1 MMGTKSKRKK
11 EFLAKHPICC
21 FCGGEAPSQER
32 DHIPSRV
39 LFDDR
44 HWPEGYE
51 FPACKF
57 CNRKTRHDEQVV
69 AVLSRLYPDPIT
81 EEGKKEVCER
91 IRAVAYNY
99 PALLEEM
106 KPSSRQVENAL
117 EKYGIKKP
125 EGLTTAD
132 LPFLNVSGPL
142 VNGAVEN
149 FGRKLFLALYYF
161 HTSKI
166 LPKQGG
172 VVIRWYSSLQIE
184 YDEIP
189 KELARHVSIFPK
201 LERSRMDLSD
211 QFFYRYRVTDDYQ
224 KGVFLAFFRRSFAIV
239 GFVNENAATF
249 ALPEGATILR
259 PYERQNVHSA

>member
-1 MMGTKSKRKK
+1 MMGTKSKRKI

-21 FCGGEAPSQER
+21 FCSGEAPSQEL

-44 HWPEGYE
+44 RWPEGYE

-81 EEGKKEVCER
+81 EKGKKEVCER
-91 IRAVAYNY
+91 IRAIAYNY

-106 KPSSRQVENAL
+106 KPNSRQVENAL
-117 EKYGIKKP
+117 KKYRIKKP

-142 VNGAVEN
+142 VNSAVEN

-172 VVIRWYSSLQIE
+172 VAILWYSNLQIK
-184 YDEIP
+184 YDEFP
-189 KELARHVSIFPK
+189 KELAHHLSKFSK

-211 QFFYRYRVTDDYQ
+211 QFFYNYHVTDDYQ
-224 KGVFLAFFRRSFAIV
+224 AGMFLAYFRLSFAIL
-239 GFVNENAATF
+239 GFINEDAATF

-259 PYERQNVHSA
+259 PYESQNVDPA